1 MQRLTLPALA
11 AALAFAAAGCNGGD
25 DVEQIRE
32 EQAEVAEERREAQ
45 QDIAEERRETR
56 EDIRE
61 EVLKLHERI
70 RALPPEE
77 RQRLHEEMHRE
88 MHGGTPHHPGMGPPA
103 DTGAAATPR
112 PAAPGHMP
120 GHGPGMM
127 RPPARRIRRPRTA
140 RSVRRQGRRRCR
152 PARPTAAVPRRVIV
166 N

>member
-32 EQAEVAEERREAQ
+32 EQAEVAEERRE
-45 QDIAEERRETR
+45 TR
-56 EDIRE
+56 EELRE
-61 EVLKLHERI
+61 EARELHERI

-88 MHGGTPHHPGMGPPA
+88 MHGSMPHHPGMGPPA
-103 DTGAAATPR
+103 DTGAAATQR

-127 RPPARRIRRPRTA
+127 QPPAPPDTA
-140 RSVRRQGRRRCR
+140 SANR
-152 PARPTAAVPRRVIV
+152 
-166 N
+166 